1 MTETA
6 RAPIPMFEQRRIEA
20 MILKHVYDTL
30 KASHG
35 IEVAQRTIADA
46 VRASSIEQAKE
57 FAAKVGGKTSIQT
70 FVDRQSL
77 WKLGGAMEM
86 EVKEQTE
93 TSYVFNVTRCKYAEM
108 YRDMGL
114 GEIGHLLSCQRDA
127 TFCEGYD
134 KRMRLKRTQTIMQ
147 GAATATSITRWLM
160 SRRRHDSAFQ
170 AAVAWSPFLPK
181 GQSGQSGA
189 LRDSG
194 LGC

>member
-1 MTETA
+1 MTEA
-6 RAPIPMFEQRRIEA
+6 VSAPIPMFEQRRIEA
-20 MILKHVYDTL
+20 MLLKHVYDTL

-35 IEVAQRTIADA
+35 LEVAQKTVADA

-77 WKLGGAMEM
+77 WKIGGAMEM

-134 KRMRLKRTQTIMQ
+134 NRMRLKRTQTIMQ
-147 GAATATSITRWLM
+147 GASHCDFQYTMVDEPKTS
-160 SRRRHDSAFQ
+160 
-170 AAVAWSPFLPK
+170 
-181 GQSGQSGA
+181 
-189 LRDSG
+189 
-194 LGC
+194 

>member
-1 MTETA
+1 MTDTA

-20 MILKHVYDTL
+20 AILKHVYDTL

-35 IEVAQRTIADA
+35 LEVAQKTIADS

-57 FAAKVGGKTSIQT
+57 FAAKVRGKTSIQT

-134 KRMRLKRTQTIMQ
+134 KRLRLTRTQTIMQ
-147 GAATATSITRWLM
+147 DASHCDFNYKLVDNA
-160 SRRRHDSAFQ
+160 
-170 AAVAWSPFLPK
+170 P
-181 GQSGQSGA
+181 QS
-189 LRDSG
+189 
-194 LGC
+194 

>member
-1 MTETA
+1 M
-6 RAPIPMFEQRRIEA
+6 
-20 MILKHVYDTL
+20 
-30 KASHG
+30 
-35 IEVAQRTIADA
+35 
-46 VRASSIEQAKE
+46 RASSIEQAKE

-147 GAATATSITRWLM
+147 GAN
-160 SRRRHDSAFQ
+160 HCDFQ
-170 AAVAWSPFLPK
+170 YTLVDEPKALP
-181 GQSGQSGA
+181 
-189 LRDSG
+189 
-194 LGC
+194 